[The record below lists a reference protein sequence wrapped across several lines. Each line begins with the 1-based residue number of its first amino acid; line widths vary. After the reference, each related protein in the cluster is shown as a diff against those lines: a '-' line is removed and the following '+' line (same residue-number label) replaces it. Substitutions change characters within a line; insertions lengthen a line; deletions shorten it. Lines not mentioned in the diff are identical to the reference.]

1 MIIINKKKRR
11 KNMIYRCCSDELRNL
26 KSSGENFAMQETD
39 FPLDTDLKSMNNGF
53 IQR

>member
-1 MIIINKKKRR
+1 MIIINKKK
-11 KNMIYRCCSDELRNL
+11 NSYMIYRCCSDELRNL
-26 KSSGENFAMQETD
+26 KSSCGNFAMQETD

>member
-1 MIIINKKKRR
+1 
-11 KNMIYRCCSDELRNL
+11 MIYRCCSDELRNL

-39 FPLDTDLKSMNNGF
+39 FPLDIDLKSMNNGF

>member
-1 MIIINKKKRR
+1 MIIINKKRRR

-26 KSSGENFAMQETD
+26 KSSGGNFAMQETD
-39 FPLDTDLKSMNNGF
+39 FPLDTDLKSMHNAF